1 MLLVDGNV
9 QRNQG
14 FPTLGSVGK
23 RCFMRLSSLWV
34 AAVLL
39 VCSATFAQH
48 SSGGGS
54 SGGSSGGGSHS
65 TSSGGSS
72 SSSSSASS
80 HSSGGSVSH
89 GSSVHGSNSGSASST
104 SPTRE
109 SHSST
114 ERSIREQ
121 NAGAQSKTVHSEK
134 KSFFSFLRHPFRKP
148 EPKPDPKAKLV
159 ADRRRPICVHGRCL
173 VCPAGQAYA
182 GGGCVG
188 RVANH
193 RNNFCS
199 ASELWSGGACLLQT
213 RFLDDCSGLRMAM
226 ERQAQRMQAAES
238 AQQSAC
244 TTNSRQ
250 GCSDLTSTAQSE
262 ANLYRALQDRY
273 RLCQQRAL
281 PVNPFGRAA
290 VWSYSHGLLFD
301 PLSFDL
307 DYR

>member
-1 MLLVDGNV
+1 
-9 QRNQG
+9 
-14 FPTLGSVGK
+14 
-23 RCFMRLSSLWV
+23 MRLSSLWV

-48 SSGGGS
+48 SSGGGGS
-54 SGGSSGGGSHS
+54 SGGSTGGGSHGS
-65 TSSGGSS
+65 SSGGSS

-80 HSSGGSVSH
+80 HSSGGSVSRS
-89 GSSVHGSNSGSASST
+89 SSVHGSNSGSASST

-109 SHSST
+109 SHSSA

-121 NAGAQSKTVHSEK
+121 NARARGATVSEK

-148 EPKPDPKAKLV
+148 EPKPDPKAKV
-159 ADRRRPICVHGRCL
+159 AADRRRPICVHGRCL

-226 ERQAQRMQAAES
+226 ERQAQRMQAAEA

-244 TTNSRQ
+244 TTSSRQ

-262 ANLYRALQDRY
+262 ANLYRTLQDRY
-273 RLCQQRAL
+273 RLCQQRTATA
-281 PVNPFGRAA
+281 NPFGRAA
-290 VWSYSHGLLFD
+290 VWSYSRGLLFD
-301 PLSFDL
+301 PLYFDL

>member
-1 MLLVDGNV
+1 
-9 QRNQG
+9 
-14 FPTLGSVGK
+14 
-23 RCFMRLSSLWV
+23 MRLSSLCIAV
-34 AAVLL
+34 VLL

-54 SGGSSGGGSHS
+54 SGGSGGSGGGGSHS
-65 TSSGGSS
+65 SSSGGSS

-89 GSSVHGSNSGSASST
+89 GSSVQASRSGFPSST
-104 SPTRE
+104 SGTRE
-109 SHSST
+109 SHSNPVQ
-114 ERSIREQ
+114 SIREQ
-121 NAGAQSKTVHSEK
+121 NAGAQGKTVHSEK
-134 KSFFSFLRHPFRKP
+134 KSLFSFLRHPLRKP

-159 ADRRRPICVHGRCL
+159 GDRRRPICVHGRCP
-173 VCPAGQAYA
+173 VCPPGQVYA
-182 GGGCVG
+182 GGGCAAGAVPK
-188 RVANH
+188 H

-199 ASELWSGGACLLQT
+199 TSELWSGGACLLQT

-226 ERQAQRMQAAES
+226 ERQAQRKQAAES

-244 TTNSRQ
+244 STTSRQ

-281 PVNPFGRAA
+281 SVNPFGRAA
-290 VWSYSHGLLFD
+290 VSSYSHGLLFD